1 MAKTMTE
8 RKTHS
13 RSRTR
18 KNDGL
23 PPISLPGVR
32 EEARKEHAGAKDV
45 LHREVIDFDNEK
57 LKGGWQKIIDSQR
70 KRFETDVIKISP
82 PRTKLDPIAK
92 TALDRLPVKLLKDA
106 AKKERFNKVVTP
118 AEFENKMRAAITQK
132 GLASEVK
139 KVTDRLNARRMT
151 DGRRW
156 VLATTYIYL
165 LADLFD
171 DTDDKDLEEVMK
183 DDLGVAERI
192 MLDLEAKGGPI
203 DVYTNLIVKSVMD
216 RNRIHP
222 SRTLLQIVSQQVRAA
237 I

>member
-23 PPISLPGVR
+23 PPISLPGGTR
-32 EEARKEHAGAKDV
+32 DV
-45 LHREVIDFDNEK
+45 LPREVIDFDNEK

-70 KRFETDVIKISP
+70 KRFETDVLKITP
-82 PRTKLDPIAK
+82 PRSKLDPIAK
-92 TALDRLPVKLLKDA
+92 TALDRLPVKLLRDA
-106 AKKERFNKVVTP
+106 VKKEGFDRSVSP
-118 AEFENKMRAAITQK
+118 AEFEKFMRAEITKK

-156 VLATTYIYL
+156 VLTTTYLYL
-165 LADLFD
+165 LADLID
-171 DTDDKDLEEVMK
+171 DNEKDLEEVMK

-203 DVYTNLIVKSVMD
+203 DIYTNLIVKSVME